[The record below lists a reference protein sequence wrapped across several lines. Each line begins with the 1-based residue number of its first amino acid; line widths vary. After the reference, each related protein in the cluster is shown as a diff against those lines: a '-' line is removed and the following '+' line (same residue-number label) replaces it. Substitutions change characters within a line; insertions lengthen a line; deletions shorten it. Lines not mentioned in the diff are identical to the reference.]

1 MNPKVDKVIYIV
13 LGSALVFTIIAYLIL
28 GLEWAKRPF
37 YFTLVIVCLYNLLFN
52 IRRSNTKQGYG
63 KEEMD

>member
-28 GLEWAKRPF
+28 GLEWAKQPF
-37 YFTLVIVCLYNLLFN
+37 HLTLAIVCLYNLLFN
-52 IRRSNTKQGYG
+52 KPWSKTK
-63 KEEMD
+63 KE